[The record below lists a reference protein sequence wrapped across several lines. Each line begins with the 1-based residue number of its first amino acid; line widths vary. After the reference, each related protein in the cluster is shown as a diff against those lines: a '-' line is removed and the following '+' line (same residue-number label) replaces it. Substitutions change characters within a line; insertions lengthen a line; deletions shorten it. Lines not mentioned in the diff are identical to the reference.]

1 MQLNSK
7 ACFHICVP
15 QNEESSN
22 QPGVAAFCG
31 HRVGATL
38 LHREGEAERSGLLLL
53 HDSALLHHGD
63 GGVHRPNVSSF
74 RTH

>member
-22 QPGVAAFCG
+22 QPSVAAFCG
-31 HRVGATL
+31 HRAGGTL
-38 LHREGEAERSGLLLL
+38 LHREGEAERSSLLLL
-53 HDSALLHHGD
+53 HDSALLHHSD
-63 GGVHRPNVSSF
+63 GGVHRPKVSFF